1 MNDVFARSSRAAQ
14 TARDL
19 TIRRKLLKR
28 SPRTRCGENH
38 SGMPVQLFEVRS
50 FAFTQDDR
58 EL

>member
-38 SGMPVQLFEVRS
+38 SGIPVHSLEVRS
-50 FAFTQDDR
+50 FAFAQDDR

>member
-1 MNDVFARSSRAAQ
+1 MNDEFARSSRAAQ

-19 TIRRKLLKR
+19 TIRSKLLKR

-38 SGMPVQLFEVRS
+38 NGVPVHSLEVRS
-50 FAFTQDDR
+50 FAFAQDDR

>member
-1 MNDVFARSSRAAQ
+1 MNDVFARSSPAAQ

-28 SPRTRCGENH
+28 SPRTRCGETH
-38 SGMPVQLFEVRS
+38 SGMPVHSLEVKS
-50 FAFTQDDR
+50 FAFAQDDN

>member
-1 MNDVFARSSRAAQ
+1 MNDVFARSSPAAQ

-38 SGMPVQLFEVRS
+38 SGMPVHPLEVRS
-50 FAFTQDDR
+50 FAVAQDNR

>member
-38 SGMPVQLFEVRS
+38 SGMSVQSFEVRS
-50 FAFTQDDR
+50 FASAQDDR